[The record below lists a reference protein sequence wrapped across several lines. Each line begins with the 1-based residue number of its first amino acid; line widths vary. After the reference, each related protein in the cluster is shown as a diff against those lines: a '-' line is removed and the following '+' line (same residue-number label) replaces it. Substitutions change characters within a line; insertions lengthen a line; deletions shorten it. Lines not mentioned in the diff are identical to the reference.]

1 MKTLSI
7 GLTGG
12 IGSSKTLIA
21 EVFTQMGVPVF
32 NADMEAKQLYNKPN
46 IQKDMEAMFSQKLF
60 DNNKLDKNKLA
71 QIIFNNKKQLQK
83 LNLYIHPLV
92 ENEYKNFLNFHTIKH
107 CPYVIMESA
116 IIFESGWQ
124 ENFDK
129 IICVNTPQELMIK
142 RTMLRDNTDKEI
154 VLRKIANQIPIK
166 DKVYMSDYVI
176 NNDDLTL
183 VLPQIIEI
191 DKQIKN
197 NLKG

>member
-32 NADMEAKQLYNKPN
+32 NADMETKQLYNKPN
-46 IQKDMEAMFSQKLF
+46 IQKDMETMFSTKLF
-60 DNNKLDKNKLA
+60 NDNKLDKNKLA
-71 QIIFNNKKQLQK
+71 KIIFNNKEQLQK
-83 LNLYIHPLV
+83 LNFYIHPLV
-92 ENEYKNFLNFHTIKH
+92 ENEYKNFLNFHTIKR

-124 ENFDK
+124 KNFDK

-142 RTMLRDNTDKEI
+142 RTMLRDNADKET

-191 DKQIKN
+191 DKQIK
-197 NLKG
+197 KIV